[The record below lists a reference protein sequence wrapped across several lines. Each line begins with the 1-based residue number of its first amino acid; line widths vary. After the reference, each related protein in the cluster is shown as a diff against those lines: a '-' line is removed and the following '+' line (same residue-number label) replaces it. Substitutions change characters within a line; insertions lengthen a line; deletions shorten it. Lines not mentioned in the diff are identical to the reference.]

1 MTETRINI
9 MDPQPAPVQ
18 PAAVDETPKVVYAS
32 VTERF
37 VALLIDYGVIFIP
50 GQFIGLAILKILG
63 PYAQMWQIAAV
74 LVGINAL
81 FVLYEAIFSCGD
93 RVTLGKALV
102 GIAVVKQDLSGPVS
116 FPRAFMRAVGYYISG
131 ALLMCGFLFAFFDDR
146 HRALHDFLGGS
157 VVVQI
162 RQKAWWERLLVRLLG
177 TLLLVG
183 FAWVMY
189 QQCFGGGS
197 VVQQYYVNQA
207 KAQLQNVALL
217 EEAHYAR
224 YGYYTNDLL
233 RLSLLS
239 GDPVQ
244 FQRDTQKVLSPKGFR
259 IGVQKD
265 SYKIMAYAKDTNKTP
280 VYFSSK

>member
-9 MDPQPAPVQ
+9 MDPQPVSVQ
-18 PAAVDETPKVVYAS
+18 PQADETPKVVYAS

-50 GQFIGLAILKILG
+50 GQFVGLAILKILG
-63 PYAQMWQIAAV
+63 PYAEMWQIAAV
-74 LVGINAL
+74 LLGINAL
-81 FVLYEAIFSCGD
+81 FVLYEAIFSSGD
-93 RVTLGKALV
+93 RVTLGKSLV
-102 GIAVVKQDLSGPVS
+102 GIAVVKQDLSGPIS

-162 RQKAWWERLLVRLLG
+162 RHKAWWENLMVRLLG
-177 TLLLVG
+177 SLLLAG

-197 VVQQYYVNQA
+197 VVQQYYVNRA

-244 FQRDTQKVLSPKGFR
+244 FQRDTQKALSPKGFR

-265 SYKIMAYAKDTNKTP
+265 SYKIMAYAKDTKKTP